1 MAGIVPAF
9 PIHRASRRIH
19 SETIRPMKTALLVID
34 DDPVRADELCLV
46 LGFLEETHVARAESA
61 NWRTHVEGNA
71 DLRCVFLGSQSA
83 ADQAP
88 PIDAIHAIRALAPRA
103 TLILVEEADQPLR
116 LPATLEASCGG
127 HLARP
132 FRYSQLSQILSRLQA
147 GGGREARSG
156 SPLATRRNAELFRS
170 LIGHSPAIV
179 RVRELIQR
187 VAPSESTVMI
197 LGESGTGKEVVARNI
212 HYFSSRSQGPFVPV
226 NCGAIPDN
234 LLESEL
240 FGHEKGSFT
249 GAISARRGRFE
260 LARGGTLFLDEI
272 GDMPLNMQV
281 KLLRV
286 LQERTFERVG
296 SDRSLE
302 ANVRVVAATHRD
314 LEDLIRS
321 GGFREDLYYRLNVF
335 PIEMPSLRE
344 RIEDLPLLVDELTE
358 RITHEQGVRVSLNP
372 AALRSLSHY
381 PWPGNVRELAN
392 LMERLTILKPGGQ
405 VEPNDLPAKFRAYV
419 PTEPVAAAVA
429 VAAAAPPVPVA
440 VAAGVEETN
449 LGGPRVQEAE
459 AVSLPPE
466 GLDLRQYIMGLESS
480 LIQTALEDA
489 NGVVAHAASLLKM
502 RRTTLVEKMRKYNI
516 RRGDGDGDGDGET
529 DE

>member
-1 MAGIVPAF
+1 
-9 PIHRASRRIH
+9 
-19 SETIRPMKTALLVID
+19 MKTALLVID
-34 DDPVRADELCLV
+34 DDSARADELCL
-46 LGFLEETHVARAESA
+46 LLRFLEETQVTRAEST
-61 NWRTHVEGNA
+61 NWRAHAENNV
-71 DLRCVFLGSQSA
+71 DLRGIFLGRYGA
-83 ADQAP
+83 AGDEP
-88 PIDAIHAIRALAPRA
+88 PIDAIYAIRALAPRV
-103 TLILVEEADQPLR
+103 TLILIEAADQPRR
-116 LPATLEASCGG
+116 LPATLETSCGG
-127 HLARP
+127 RLSHP
-132 FRYSQLSQILSRLQA
+132 FRYSQLNPILARLQSSA
-147 GGGREARSG
+147 SRDSRSA
-156 SPLATRRNAELFRS
+156 PTRRNTELFRS

-212 HYFSSRSQGPFVPV
+212 HYFSNRSQGPFVPV

-286 LQERTFERVG
+286 LQERSFERVG

-302 ANVRVVAATHRD
+302 ADVRVVAATHRD
-314 LEDLIRS
+314 LEDLIRT

-335 PIEMPSLRE
+335 PIEMPALRE
-344 RIEDLPLLVDELTE
+344 RIEDLPLLVDELIE
-358 RITHEQGVRVSLNP
+358 RMTHEQGVRVNLGP
-372 AALRSLSHY
+372 AALRCLSHY

-392 LMERLTILKPGGQ
+392 LMERLTVLKPGSQ
-405 VEPNDLPAKFRAYV
+405 VELNDLPTKFRAHALA
-419 PTEPVAAAVA
+419 EPVAAE
-429 VAAAAPPVPVA
+429 PVA
-440 VAAGVEETN
+440 VREIAATS
-449 LGGPRVQEAE
+449 
-459 AVSLPPE
+459 VSSKPLPVSEPVGLPPD
-466 GLDLRQYIMGLESS
+466 GLDLRQYIMDLETS

-516 RRGDGDGDGDGET
+516 GRGDDDA

>member
-1 MAGIVPAF
+1 
-9 PIHRASRRIH
+9 
-19 SETIRPMKTALLVID
+19 MKTALLVID
-34 DDPVRADELCLV
+34 DDPARADELCL
-46 LGFLEETHVARAESA
+46 LLRFLEEVDVTRAESS
-61 NWRTHVEGNA
+61 NWRACVENNA
-71 DLRCVFLGSQSA
+71 DLRGIFLGRYGA
-83 ADQAP
+83 TGDQP
-88 PIDAIHAIRALAPRA
+88 PIDAIQAIRALAPRV
-103 TLILVEEADQPLR
+103 TLILIEAANQPRR

-127 HLARP
+127 HVSHP
-132 FRYSQLSQILSRLQA
+132 FRYSQLGPMVARLQA
-147 GGGREARSG
+147 GASRDGRNAPS
-156 SPLATRRNAELFRS
+156 RRNAELFRS

-302 ANVRVVAATHRD
+302 ADVRVVTATHRD
-314 LEDLIRS
+314 LEELIKT

-335 PIEMPSLRE
+335 PIEMPALRD
-344 RIEDLPLLVDELTE
+344 RIEDLPLLVDELIE
-358 RITHEQGVRVSLNP
+358 RMAHEQGVRINLSP
-372 AALRSLSHY
+372 AALRGLNHY

-392 LMERLTILKPGGQ
+392 LMERLAILKPGGQ
-405 VEPNDLPAKFRAYV
+405 VELGDLPAKFRIHAPAEPPPAAATAATV
-419 PTEPVAAAVA
+419 EPVAAGGANR
-429 VAAAAPPVPVA
+429 PP
-440 VAAGVEETN
+440 T
-449 LGGPRVQEAE
+449 AE
-459 AVSLPPE
+459 PTGLPPD
-466 GLDLRQYIMGLESS
+466 GLDLRQYITDLESS
-480 LIQTALEDA
+480 LIQTALEEA

-516 RRGDGDGDGDGET
+516 RRGDDDTGD
-529 DE
+529 

>member
-1 MAGIVPAF
+1 
-9 PIHRASRRIH
+9 
-19 SETIRPMKTALLVID
+19 MKTALLVID
-34 DDPVRADELCLV
+34 DDSARAEELCL
-46 LGFLEETHVARAESA
+46 LLRFLEETHIAHAESS
-61 NWRTHVEGNA
+61 NWQAYAERNT
-71 DLRCVFLGSQSA
+71 DLRCIFLGCYGA
-83 ADQAP
+83 TDQP
-88 PIDAIHAIRALAPRA
+88 PTDAIQAIRALAPRA
-103 TLILVEEADQPLR
+103 TLILIEETDRPRR
-116 LPATLEASCGG
+116 LSATLEASCNG
-127 HLARP
+127 HLSRP

-147 GGGREARSG
+147 AAGRDGRGAAS
-156 SPLATRRNAELFRS
+156 TRRNAELFRS

-212 HYFSSRSQGPFVPV
+212 HYFSGRGQGPFVPV

-240 FGHEKGSFT
+240 FGHEKGAFT
-249 GAISARRGRFE
+249 GAISTRRGRFE

-302 ANVRVVAATHRD
+302 ADVRIVAATHRD
-314 LEDLIRS
+314 LEHLIRT

-344 RIEDLPLLVDELTE
+344 RIEDLPLLVDELIE
-358 RITHEQGVRVSLNP
+358 RIAHERSVQIGLSP
-372 AALRSLSHY
+372 AALRCLSHY

-392 LMERLTILKPGGQ
+392 LMERLTILKPDGH
-405 VEPNDLPAKFRAYV
+405 VELHDLPAKFRAHAPV
-419 PTEPVAAAVA
+419 EPVAVEPPPAVEPT
-429 VAAAAPPVPVA
+429 VEPVA
-440 VAAGVEETN
+440 VEPVADTDHADVSAKS
-449 LGGPRVQEAE
+449 LSVAE
-459 AVSLPPE
+459 VASLPPE
-466 GLDLRQYIMGLESS
+466 GLDLRQYIMDLESS
-480 LIQTALEDA
+480 LIQSALEDA

-516 RRGDGDGDGDGET
+516 RRSDADD

>member
-1 MAGIVPAF
+1 
-9 PIHRASRRIH
+9 
-19 SETIRPMKTALLVID
+19 
-34 DDPVRADELCLV
+34 
-46 LGFLEETHVARAESA
+46 
-61 NWRTHVEGNA
+61 
-71 DLRCVFLGSQSA
+71 
-83 ADQAP
+83 
-88 PIDAIHAIRALAPRA
+88 
-103 TLILVEEADQPLR
+103 
-116 LPATLEASCGG
+116 
-127 HLARP
+127 
-132 FRYSQLSQILSRLQA
+132 
-147 GGGREARSG
+147 
-156 SPLATRRNAELFRS
+156 
-170 LIGHSPAIV
+170 
-179 RVRELIQR
+179 
-187 VAPSESTVMI
+187 
-197 LGESGTGKEVVARNI
+197 
-212 HYFSSRSQGPFVPV
+212 
-226 NCGAIPDN
+226 
-234 LLESEL
+234 
-240 FGHEKGSFT
+240 
-249 GAISARRGRFE
+249 
-260 LARGGTLFLDEI
+260 LFLDEI

-296 SDRSLE
+296 SDRSLD
-302 ANVRVVAATHRD
+302 ADVRVVAATHRD

-344 RIEDLPLLVDELTE
+344 RIEDLSLLVDELIE
-358 RITHEQGVRVSLNP
+358 RMTHEQRVRVSLSP
-372 AALRSLSHY
+372 ATLRSLSHY

-449 LGGPRVQEAE
+449 LDGPRVQEAE

>member
-1 MAGIVPAF
+1 
-9 PIHRASRRIH
+9 
-19 SETIRPMKTALLVID
+19 MKTALLVID
-34 DDPVRADELCLV
+34 DEPEWAEELCL
-46 LGFLEETHVARAESA
+46 LLRFLEEANVARAEFS

-71 DLRCVFLGSQSA
+71 DLRCVFLGRRGA
-83 ADQAP
+83 ADQV
-88 PIDAIHAIRALAPRA
+88 PIDAIHAIRALAPRV
-103 TLILVEEADQPLR
+103 TLILIEEADQPRR

-147 GGGREARSG
+147 GISRDTRSSG
-156 SPLATRRNAELFRS
+156 ASTLRRNAELFRS

-212 HYFSSRSQGPFVPV
+212 HYFSNRSQGPFVPV

-296 SDRSLE
+296 SDRSLD
-302 ANVRVVAATHRD
+302 ADVRVVAATHRD

-344 RIEDLPLLVDELTE
+344 RIEDLSLLVDELIE
-358 RITHEQGVRVSLNP
+358 RMTHEQRVRVSLSP
-372 AALRSLSHY
+372 ATLRSLSHY

-419 PTEPVAAAVA
+419 PMEPVAVPPAGVA
-429 VAAAAPPVPVA
+429 PVA
-440 VAAGVEETN
+440 MAEPV
-449 LGGPRVQEAE
+449 E
-459 AVSLPPE
+459 AVDIDDAGFIGKRSQTAEPVELPPE
-466 GLDLRQYIMGLESS
+466 GLDLRQYIMDLESS
-480 LIQTALEDA
+480 LIQSALEDA
-489 NGVVAHAASLLKM
+489 NGVVAHAAAFLKM

-516 RRGDGDGDGDGET
+516 RRGDDDA

>member
-1 MAGIVPAF
+1 
-9 PIHRASRRIH
+9 
-19 SETIRPMKTALLVID
+19 MKTALLVID

-286 LQERTFERVG
+286 LQERTFARVG
-296 SDRSLE
+296 ATQER
-302 ANVRVVAATHRD
+302 AVRVRLVAATHRD

-449 LGGPRVQEAE
+449 LDGPRVQEAE